1 MKNDPLNMIVIIDGK
16 RYRLVPVID
25 DKFPEEKVI
34 DYCTNFFN
42 ISFDDMKQ
50 RNRKREIVF
59 ARQVTMFMLYKF
71 TNLSLSQI
79 GKIFMGM
86 DHTSIIHSKH
96 AILDLMD
103 SDPSIKNQITNLQNN
118 ISLLFN

>member
-1 MKNDPLNMIVIIDGK
+1 MIVIIDGK